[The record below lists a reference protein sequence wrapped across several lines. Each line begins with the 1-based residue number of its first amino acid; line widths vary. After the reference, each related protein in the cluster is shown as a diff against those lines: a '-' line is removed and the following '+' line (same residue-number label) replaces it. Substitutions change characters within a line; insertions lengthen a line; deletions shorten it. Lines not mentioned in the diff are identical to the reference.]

1 MDKVD
6 IKADITKLPLKGKT
20 ADTVLINQVLEHVFE
35 YEELLKEKEDP
46 EILEA
51 IERLKQRKFF
61 EGVNVLRLKEFN
73 EINQLNRYDF
83 EKWLS
88 EI

>member
-1 MDKVD
+1 MPL
-6 IKADITKLPLKGKT
+6 TKTKT
-20 ADTVLINQVLEHVFE
+20 YARILETQGFKQE
-35 YEELLKEKEDP
+35 ALEIYEELLKKNNDP
-46 EILEA
+46 EIIEA
-51 IERLKQRKFF
+51 VERLKKRKFF
-61 EGVNVLRLKEFN
+61 EGVNVLKLKEFN

>member
-1 MDKVD
+1 MPL
-6 IKADITKLPLKGKT
+6 TKTKT
-20 ADTVLINQVLEHVFE
+20 YARILEAQGFKQE
-35 YEELLKEKEDP
+35 ALEIYEELLKENEDE
-46 EILEA
+46 EIVLA
-51 IERLKQRKFF
+51 IERLKKRKFF

-73 EINQLNRYDF
+73 DINQLNRYDF

>member
-1 MDKVD
+1 MPL
-6 IKADITKLPLKGKT
+6 TKTKT
-20 ADTVLINQVLEHVFE
+20 YARILETQGFKQE
-35 YEELLKEKEDP
+35 ALRIYEELLKENEDS

-51 IERLKQRKFF
+51 IQRLKKRKFF
-61 EGVNVLRLKEFN
+61 EGVNVLKLKEFN
-73 EINQLNRYDF
+73 ELNQLNRFEF

>member
-1 MDKVD
+1 MPL
-6 IKADITKLPLKGKT
+6 TKTKIY
-20 ADTVLINQVLEHVFE
+20 ARILETQGFKQE
-35 YEELLKEKEDP
+35 ALEIYEELLKEKEDP
-46 EILEA
+46 EIVEA

-61 EGVNVLRLKEFN
+61 EGVNVIRLKEFN

>member
-1 MDKVD
+1 MPL
-6 IKADITKLPLKGKT
+6 TKTKT
-20 ADTVLINQVLEHVFE
+20 YARILETQGFKQE
-35 YEELLKEKEDP
+35 ALEIYEELLKENNDP
-46 EILEA
+46 EIVEA
-51 IERLKQRKFF
+51 IERLKKRKFF
-61 EGVNVLRLKEFN
+61 EGVNVLKLKEFN

>member
-1 MDKVD
+1 MPL
-6 IKADITKLPLKGKT
+6 TKTKT
-20 ADTVLINQVLEHVFE
+20 YARILEAQGFKQE
-35 YEELLKEKEDP
+35 ALEIYKELLKTQNDP
-46 EILEA
+46 EINDA
-51 IERLKQRKFF
+51 IERLQKRRFF
-61 EGVNVLRLKEFN
+61 EGVNVLKLKNFN

>member
-1 MDKVD
+1 MPL
-6 IKADITKLPLKGKT
+6 TKTKT
-20 ADTVLINQVLEHVFE
+20 YAQILEIQGFKQE
-35 YEELLKEKEDP
+35 ALEIYEELLRKKNDP
-46 EILEA
+46 EIKEA
-51 IERLKQRKFF
+51 IERLKKRRIF

-73 EINQLNRYDF
+73 ETTQLNRYEF

>member
-1 MDKVD
+1 MPL
-6 IKADITKLPLKGKT
+6 TKTKT
-20 ADTVLINQVLEHVFE
+20 YARILETQGFKQE
-35 YEELLKEKEDP
+35 ALEIYEELLKETNDP
-46 EILEA
+46 EIVEA
-51 IERLKQRKFF
+51 IERLKKRRFF

>member
-1 MDKVD
+1 MPL
-6 IKADITKLPLKGKT
+6 TKTKT
-20 ADTVLINQVLEHVFE
+20 YARILETQGFKQE
-35 YEELLKEKEDP
+35 ALEIYEELLKENNDP
-46 EILEA
+46 EIIDA
-51 IERLKQRKFF
+51 VERLKKRRFF

-73 EINQLNRYDF
+73 EINQLNRYEF

>member
-1 MDKVD
+1 MPL
-6 IKADITKLPLKGKT
+6 TKTKT
-20 ADTVLINQVLEHVFE
+20 YARILETQGFKQE
-35 YEELLKEKEDP
+35 ALEIYEELLKENEDS

-51 IERLKQRKFF
+51 IQRLKKRKFF
-61 EGVNVLRLKEFN
+61 EGVNVLKLKEFN
-73 EINQLNRYDF
+73 ELNQLNRFEF